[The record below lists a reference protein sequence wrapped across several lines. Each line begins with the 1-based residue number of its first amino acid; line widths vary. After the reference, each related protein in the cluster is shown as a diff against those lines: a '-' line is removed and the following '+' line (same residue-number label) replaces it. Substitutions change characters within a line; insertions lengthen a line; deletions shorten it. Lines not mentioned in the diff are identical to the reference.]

1 MATTQTL
8 VRTLPDIFYED
19 PEPVE
24 DGMQQAKPLIR
35 VAYLLYEYFADRPD
49 VYIGGGGFVMY
60 NEEDGNE
67 RIAPDCYIAFDVDAA
82 RIEEMA
88 NFWVWR
94 VGKVPDFVME
104 MASRSTAAND
114 LGHKRDLYESLEIAE
129 YWRLDPTGGE
139 LYGQPLTGERL
150 VDGAYEPYEAQI
162 RADGSVRSDSEL
174 LGLRFYWDADD
185 GFDILDP
192 ETDTAIEGVV
202 VERAARL
209 VAEARADTADVR
221 ADTAEARADTAEA
234 HAGEEREA
242 RLAEQAARQAAEAE
256 ARALRE
262 ELERLRRQQADQ

>member
-1 MATTQTL
+1 MATTQTF

-60 NEEDGNE
+60 NEKDGNE
-67 RIAPDCYIAFDVDAA
+67 RVAPDCYIAFDVDVAH
-82 RIEEMA
+82 IEEMA

-114 LGHKRDLYESLEIAE
+114 MGRKRDLYESLEIAE

-139 LYGQPLTGERL
+139 LYGQPITGERL
-150 VDGAYEPYEAQI
+150 IDGFYEPYDIQI

-174 LGLRFYWDADD
+174 LGLRFYWDETD

-192 ETDTAIEGVV
+192 ETDMTINQAV
-202 VERAARL
+202 VERN
-209 VAEARADTADVR
+209 
-221 ADTAEARADTAEA
+221 
-234 HAGEEREA
+234 A
-242 RLAEQAARQAAEAE
+242 RLASDALADVADMRATAVEDE

-262 ELERLRRQQADQ
+262 ELERLRRRQADR

>member
-60 NEEDGNE
+60 NEKDGNE

-82 RIEEMA
+82 RVEEMA

-139 LYGQPLTGERL
+139 LYGQPITGERL
-150 VDGAYEPYEAQI
+150 VDGAYEPYDIQI
-162 RADGSVRSDSEL
+162 REDGSVRSDSEL
-174 LGLRFYWDADD
+174 LGLRFYWDAAD

-209 VAEARADTADVR
+209 VAEVR
-221 ADTAEARADTAEA
+221 ADTAEARADTAAA

-242 RLAEQAARQAAEAE
+242 RQAAEARASEEQAARQAAEAE

-262 ELERLRRQQADQ
+262 ELERLRRRQADQ

>member
-1 MATTQTL
+1 MAITQTL

-60 NEEDGNE
+60 NEKDGNK
-67 RIAPDCYIAFDVDAA
+67 RIAPDCYIAFDVDTA
-82 RIEEMA
+82 RIQEME
-88 NFWVWR
+88 NFWTWR

-139 LYGQPLTGERL
+139 LYGQPLMGERL
-150 VDGAYEPYEAQI
+150 VDGAYEPYDIQI

-174 LGLRFYWDADD
+174 LGLRFYWDADY

-192 ETDTAIEGVV
+192 EKDMTINEAVV
-202 VERAARL
+202 
-209 VAEARADTADVR
+209 
-221 ADTAEARADTAEA
+221 
-234 HAGEEREA
+234 EREA
-242 RLAEQAARQAAEAE
+242 RLIEQARVAEEQEGRLEEKARADAAEAE
-256 ARALRE
+256 ARALRD
-262 ELERLRRQQADQ
+262 ELARLRCQQPGQ

>member
-60 NEEDGNE
+60 NAEDGNE
-67 RIAPDCYIAFDVDAA
+67 RIAPDCYIAFDVDVA

-114 LGHKRDLYESLEIAE
+114 MGRKRDLYESLEIAE

-139 LYGQPLTGERL
+139 LYGQPITGERL
-150 VDGAYEPYEAQI
+150 INGFYEPYEIQI
-162 RADGSVRSDSEL
+162 REDGSVRSDSEL
-174 LGLRFYWDADD
+174 LGSRFYWDADG

-192 ETDTAIEGVV
+192 ETDMTINQAV
-202 VERAARL
+202 VERNARL
-209 VAEARADTADVR
+209 ASDALADV
-221 ADTAEARADTAEA
+221 ADMR
-234 HAGEEREA
+234 AGEEREA

-262 ELERLRRQQADQ
+262 ELERLRRRASR

>member
-49 VYIGGGGFVMY
+49 VYVGGGGFVMY
-60 NEEDGNE
+60 DEKDGNA
-67 RIAPDCYIAFDVDAA
+67 RIAPDCYIAFDVDVE

-104 MASRSTAAND
+104 MASRSTAANHM
-114 LGHKRDLYESLEIAE
+114 GPKRELYARLEIAE
-129 YWRLDPTGGE
+129 YWRLDHTGGD
-139 LYGQPLTGERL
+139 LYGQPITGERL
-150 VDGAYEPYEAQI
+150 VDGAYAPYEVRT
-162 RADGSVRSDSEL
+162 RADGSVVSDSEL
-174 LGLRFYWDADD
+174 LGLRFYWDEEG

-192 ETDTAIEGVV
+192 ETDMTIDEAV
-202 VERAARL
+202 VERNARL
-209 VAEARADTADVR
+209 ASDALIDVAEARADAERTAR
-221 ADTAEARADTAEA
+221 LEAEAR
-234 HAGEEREA
+234 AGEEREA
-242 RLAEQAARQAAEAE
+242 RLAEQAARLEAE
-256 ARALRE
+256 AQLRALQE
-262 ELERLRRQQADQ
+262 ENERLRRRQAGQ

>member
-1 MATTQTL
+1 MATIRIPP
-8 VRTLPDIFYED
+8 RTLPDIFYED

-35 VAYLLYEYFADRPD
+35 VAYLLYEYFADHPD
-49 VYIGGGGFVMY
+49 VYVGGGGFVMY

-67 RIAPDCYIAFDVDAA
+67 RVAPDCYIAFNVDVAH
-82 RIEEMA
+82 IEEMA

-114 LGHKRDLYESLEIAE
+114 MGHKRNLYESLEIAE

-139 LYGQPLTGERL
+139 LYGQPITGERL
-150 VDGAYEPYEAQI
+150 IDGFYEPYEIQI

-192 ETDTAIEGVV
+192 ETDMTINQAV
-202 VERAARL
+202 VERNARL
-209 VAEARADTADVR
+209 ASDALADVAEMR
-221 ADTAEARADTAEA
+221 
-234 HAGEEREA
+234 AGEERGA
-242 RLAEQAARQAAEAE
+242 RLAEQEARQAAEAE

-262 ELERLRRQQADQ
+262 ELERLRRRHPDR

>member
-67 RIAPDCYIAFDVDAA
+67 RIAPDCYIAFDVDVAH
-82 RIEEMA
+82 IEEMA

-94 VGKVPDFVME
+94 VGKVPDFALE

-114 LGHKRDLYESLEIAE
+114 LGRKRDLYESLEIAE

-139 LYGQPLTGERL
+139 LYGQPITGERL
-150 VDGAYEPYEAQI
+150 INGFYEPYEIQI
-162 RADGSVRSDSEL
+162 REDGSVRSDSEL

-192 ETDTAIEGVV
+192 ETDMTINQAV
-202 VERAARL
+202 VERNARL
-209 VAEARADTADVR
+209 ASDALADVAEMRAN
-221 ADTAEARADTAEA
+221 TAEAES
-234 HAGEEREA
+234 
-242 RLAEQAARQAAEAE
+242 
-256 ARALRE
+256 RALRE
-262 ELERLRRQQADQ
+262 ELERLRRRQADR

>member
-8 VRTLPDIFYED
+8 LRTLPDIFYED

-35 VAYLLYEYFADRPD
+35 IAYLLYEYFADRPD
-49 VYIGGGGFVMY
+49 VYVGGGGFVMY
-60 NEEDGNE
+60 NEKDGNA

-139 LYGQPLTGERL
+139 LYGQPITGERL
-150 VDGAYEPYEAQI
+150 VDGAYEPYDIQI
-162 RADGSVRSDSEL
+162 REDGSVRSDSEL

-209 VAEARADTADVR
+209 VAEARADTAEVR

-242 RLAEQAARQAAEAE
+242 RLAEQSARQASEAE

-262 ELERLRRQQADQ
+262 ELERLRRRQADQ

>member
-1 MATTQTL
+1 MATIRIPP
-8 VRTLPDIFYED
+8 RTLPDIFYED

-67 RIAPDCYIAFDVDAA
+67 RIAPDCYIAFDVDVA

-94 VGKVPDFVME
+94 VGKVPDFALE
-104 MASRSTAAND
+104 MASRSTASND
-114 LGHKRDLYESLEIAE
+114 LGRKRDLYEGLEIAE

-139 LYGQPLTGERL
+139 LYGQPITGERL
-150 VDGAYEPYEAQI
+150 INGFYEPYEVQI
-162 RADGSVRSDSEL
+162 RADGSVASDSEL

-192 ETDTAIEGVV
+192 ETDMTINQAV
-202 VERAARL
+202 VERNARL
-209 VAEARADTADVR
+209 ASDALVEVADMR
-221 ADTAEARADTAEA
+221 
-234 HAGEEREA
+234 AGEEREA

-256 ARALRE
+256 SRALRE
-262 ELERLRRQQADQ
+262 ELERLRRRQADR

>member
-49 VYIGGGGFVMY
+49 VYVGGGGFVMY
-60 NEEDGNE
+60 NEKDGNE

-82 RIEEMA
+82 RIQEME

-114 LGHKRDLYESLEIAE
+114 MGPKRELYARLEIAE
-129 YWRLDPTGGE
+129 YWRLDHTGGE
-139 LYGQPLTGERL
+139 LYGQPITGERL
-150 VDGAYEPYEAQI
+150 VDGAYEPYDIQI
-162 RADGSVRSDSEL
+162 REDGSVRSDSEL

-209 VAEARADTADVR
+209 VAEARADTAEV
-221 ADTAEARADTAEA
+221 RADTAEA

-242 RLAEQAARQAAEAE
+242 RLAAESRASEEQAARQAAEAE
-256 ARALRE
+256 TRALRE
-262 ELERLRRQQADQ
+262 ALERLRRRQADQ

>member
-1 MATTQTL
+1 MATIRIPP
-8 VRTLPDIFYED
+8 RTLPDIFYED

-67 RIAPDCYIAFDVDAA
+67 RIAPDCYIAFDVDVAH
-82 RIEEMA
+82 IEEMA

-94 VGKVPDFVME
+94 VGKVPDFALE

-114 LGHKRDLYESLEIAE
+114 LGRKRDLYESLEIAE

-139 LYGQPLTGERL
+139 LYGQPITGERL
-150 VDGAYEPYEAQI
+150 IDGFYEPYDIQI

-192 ETDTAIEGVV
+192 ETDMTINQAV
-202 VERAARL
+202 VERN
-209 VAEARADTADVR
+209 
-221 ADTAEARADTAEA
+221 
-234 HAGEEREA
+234 A
-242 RLAEQAARQAAEAE
+242 RLASDALADVSDMRATAAEAE

-262 ELERLRRQQADQ
+262 ELERLRRRQTDQ

>member
-35 VAYLLYEYFADRPD
+35 VAYLLYEYFAGRPD
-49 VYIGGGGFVMY
+49 VYIGGGFVMY
-60 NEEDGNE
+60 NEKDGNE
-67 RIAPDCYIAFDVDAA
+67 RIAPDCYIAFDVDVA
-82 RIEEMA
+82 RIQEMA
-88 NFWVWR
+88 NFWTWR
-94 VGKVPDFVME
+94 VGKVPDFALE
-104 MASRSTAAND
+104 MASPSTAAND

-174 LGLRFYWDADD
+174 LGLRFYWDADY

-192 ETDTAIEGVV
+192 ETDMTINEAVV
-202 VERAARL
+202 
-209 VAEARADTADVR
+209 
-221 ADTAEARADTAEA
+221 
-234 HAGEEREA
+234 EREA
-242 RLAEQAARQAAEAE
+242 RLIEQARVAEEQEGRLAERQGRLEEQARADAAEDRANAAEAE
-256 ARALRE
+256 TRALRD
-262 ELERLRRQQADQ
+262 ELERLRRQQAGQ